1 MLLAHSPE
9 EGYPTAFFKEET
21 MTDFEKLGVFYL
33 GKEYDLEKK
42 AAKDALLLYDSKDLV
57 THAVVVGMTGSGKTG
72 LCVCLIEEAAIDGI
86 PAIVIDPKGDLGNLL
101 LTFPQLRS
109 EDFLPWINEDDA
121 RQKGL
126 TPQAYAEAQAALWQ
140 KGLAGWGQD
149 GARIQRLK
157 DAADF
162 VIYTPASNAG
172 IPVSILKSFAAP
184 PPAVLEDGE
193 MMRERVGTT
202 VISLLGLLGIEA
214 DPVQSREYILLSN
227 ILDFMWRQGRDVDLA
242 TLIQLV
248 QNPPVAKIGVLD
260 LDSFY
265 PAKERF
271 GLVMALNNLLA
282 SPGFSAWLEGEP
294 LDIGQ
299 ILYTPQGKPRIAI
312 FSIAHLGDRERMFF
326 VSLLLNQVLGWMR
339 GLSGTTSLRALLYID
354 EIFGYLPPIGNPP
367 SKLPLLTM
375 LKQARAFGLGV
386 VLATQNPVDLDYK
399 ALSNAGTWFIGRLQ
413 TERDK
418 ARLLDGLEGAA
429 ASVGGRFDRRAME
442 QTLAGLGNRVFLM
455 NNVHEDAP
463 VIFTTRWA
471 MAYLRGPITREQI
484 RVLMAPRKA
493 VPVAAPM
500 PTIAATAPFAPTTVA
515 APATAPSVPPAV
527 VPSAVVPSV
536 VTTPSPVGSAPTLP
550 PDVSVYFLPIRGS
563 RKSRTLVYRPY
574 LLGVARVNFVDTR
587 LGVDQSQDIVTITP
601 ITDAPIPVDWEEAA
615 TIDVALTDLE
625 KRGDLDAQYA
635 LLPSAAAQARSYTA
649 WGRDFATWIY
659 GTQKLELLRSPALK
673 LIAAPDESERDFRL
687 RIQQVAREQR
697 DAALDAL
704 RKKYAPKIT
713 ALQERVRKAQQA
725 LEREQAQAR
734 QAGLQTA
741 VNVGATVLGA
751 LLGRK
756 AVSSSTVGK
765 AATAA
770 KSAGRASQQREDV
783 ARAEETVEV
792 LQKQLADL
800 QAEFDAET
808 QALAAKMDSLTAEI
822 DHIVVK
828 PRKTDIAVQLV
839 SLVWAPHWQDEQGG
853 LLAAW

>member
-1 MLLAHSPE
+1 ME
-9 EGYPTAFFKEET
+9 
-21 MTDFEKLGVFYL
+21 DFEKLGVFYL

-57 THAVVVGMTGSGKTG
+57 THAVAVGMTGSGKTG
-72 LCVCLIEEAAIDGI
+72 LCIGLIEEAAIDGI

-101 LTFPQLRS
+101 LTFPQLRG
-109 EDFLPWINEDDA
+109 EDFLPWINADDA

-126 TPQAYAEAQAALWQ
+126 TPQAYADAQAALWQ
-140 KGLAGWGQD
+140 KGLASWGQD
-149 GARIQRLK
+149 GARIQKLR

-172 IPVSILKSFAAP
+172 VSVSILKSFAAP
-184 PPAVLEDGE
+184 LPAVLDDGE

-202 VISLLGLLGIEA
+202 VTSLLGLLGIDA
-214 DPVQSREYILLSN
+214 DPIQSREYILLST
-227 ILDFMWRQGRDVDLA
+227 ILDLTWRQGRDVDLA
-242 TLIQLV
+242 ALIQLV
-248 QNPPVAKIGVLD
+248 QTPPVSKIGVLD

-265 PAKERF
+265 PAKDRF
-271 GLVMALNNLLA
+271 ALVMALNNLLA

-326 VSLLLNQVLGWMR
+326 VSLLLNQVLSWMR
-339 GLSGTTSLRALLYID
+339 NLSGTTSLRALLYID
-354 EIFGYLPPIGNPP
+354 ELFGYLPPIGNPP

-375 LKQARAFGLGV
+375 LKQARAFGVGV

-429 ASVGGRFDRRAME
+429 ASIGGRFDRRAME
-442 QTLAGLGNRVFLM
+442 QTLAGLGNRVFLL

-471 MAYLRGPITREQI
+471 MSYLRGPITREQI
-484 RVLMAPRKA
+484 RALMEPRKA
-493 VPVAAPM
+493 AARTATPATM
-500 PTIAATAPFAPTTVA
+500 PSPAIAATTAFAPTTVTAPTVA
-515 APATAPSVPPAV
+515 APVAAVPAAAAPSAG
-527 VPSAVVPSV
+527 A
-536 VTTPSPVGSAPTLP
+536 APTLS
-550 PDVSVYFLPIRGS
+550 PDVSRFFVPVRGS
-563 RKSRTLVYRPY
+563 RKSRTVVYKPY
-574 LLGVARVNFVDTR
+574 LLGAARTHFVDTKV
-587 LGVDQSQDIVTITP
+587 GVDQTADIVAVTP
-601 ITDAPIPVDWEEAA
+601 ITDTPIPVDWAQA
-615 TIDVALTDLE
+615 KVIDLAVTDLE
-625 KRGDLDAQYA
+625 KIGEPDAQYGA
-635 LLPSAAAQARSYTA
+635 LPTAAAQARSYTA
-649 WGRDFATWIY
+649 WNRDFATWVY
-659 GTQKLELLRSPALK
+659 GTQKFELLRSPGLK
-673 LIAAPDESERDFRL
+673 LIAAPDESERDFSL
-687 RIQQVAREQR
+687 RIQQIAREQR

-704 RKKYAPKIT
+704 RKKYAPRLT
-713 ALQERVRKAQQA
+713 ALQERLRKAQQA
-725 LEREQAQAR
+725 VEREQAQAR

-741 VNVGATVLGA
+741 VNVGATLLGA
-751 LLGRK
+751 LVGRK

-765 AATAA
+765 AATTA
-770 KSAGRASQQREDV
+770 KSVGRASQQREDV

-808 QALAAKMDSLTAEI
+808 QTLAAKMEQLATQVDR
-822 DHIVVK
+822 IVIK

-839 SLVWAPHWQDEQGG
+839 SLVWMPHWQDEGGG